1 MPGLEVVLVTLPILH
16 LCEIITCLPLR
27 KETWEIGQ
35 RRKDN
40 TDFGEHQQ
48 SLIRNRGYD
57 FRCVSRDGCY
67 KLISE
72 IEARHLIFTHSR
84 WLVAVDGVGIQ
95 DSKLSWSL
103 KGGNGTGGS
112 FLCNVVM
119 EE

>member
-67 KLISE
+67 KFINE
-72 IEARHLIFTHSR
+72 IEARHLILHTVGGP
-84 WLVAVDGVGIQ
+84 WLSMVWA
-95 DSKLSWSL
+95 L
-103 KGGNGTGGS
+103 KIVSCLGP
-112 FLCNVVM
+112 
-119 EE
+119 